1 MSDIAA
7 IQFSAYGDP
16 DVLSVNRIAAPVA
29 RAGEVVIDVH
39 AASVNP
45 IDWKVRAGLLRNIIP
60 VEFPMTTGRDGAG
73 VISAVGDGVSP
84 DRIGQR
90 VCFLASRGV
99 GTWAERIALPA
110 ALAVPIPDALSM
122 PEAAALPLGG
132 LSAWAALVS
141 TAPVAPG
148 MKVLIHAG
156 AGGVGSMAI
165 QLARH
170 RGAYVAATCS
180 AANVDFVKSLGA
192 DFPIAYDQDN
202 FSKAI
207 ANVDVVF
214 DTLGGDVHRRSYDV
228 LRKGGTMVCLVAAP
242 FEDEGEAHGVIVKV
256 AQVLPDPVALAQLVE
271 LTAAGIVKPIV
282 GKTFAFDDFA
292 EAHRL
297 SERGHGRGKIVLSM
311 TRMSP
316 SLLAS

>member
-7 IQFSAYGDP
+7 IQFSAYGGP
-16 DVLSVNRIAAPVA
+16 DVLSVHRIATPMT

-60 VEFPMTTGRDGAG
+60 VTFPMTTGRDGAG
-73 VISAVGDGVSP
+73 VISAVGDGVSTA
-84 DRIGQR
+84 RIGQR

-99 GTWAERIALPA
+99 GTFAERIALPA
-110 ALAVPIPDALSM
+110 ALAVPIPDSLSM

-141 TAPVAPG
+141 TAPVTAG

-180 AANVDFVKSLGA
+180 AANVDFIRSLGA
-192 DFPIAYDQDN
+192 DLPIAYDQED
-202 FSKAI
+202 FTRAI
-207 ANVDVVF
+207 ADVDVVF
-214 DTLGGDVHRRSYDV
+214 DTLGGDVHRQSYRV

-242 FEDEGEAHGVIVKV
+242 FEDEGQAYGVTVKV
-256 AQVLPDPVALAQLVE
+256 AQVLPDPDALTRLVE
-271 LTAAGIVKPIV
+271 LAAAGIVKPIV
-282 GKTFAFDDFA
+282 GKTLAFGDFA

-297 SERGHGRGKIVLSM
+297 SERGHGRGKIVL
-311 TRMSP
+311 TVG
-316 SLLAS
+316 

>member
-7 IQFSAYGDP
+7 VQFSAYGGP
-16 DVLSVNRIAAPVA
+16 DVLSVNRIAAPAA

-73 VISAVGDGVSP
+73 VITAVGEGVSSA
-84 DRIGQR
+84 RIGQR

-99 GTWAERIALPA
+99 GTFTQQIALPT
-110 ALAVPIPDALSM
+110 ALAVPIPDSLSM

-141 TAPVAPG
+141 ATPVTSG

-180 AANVDFVKSLGA
+180 AANADFVQSLGA
-192 DFPIAYDQDN
+192 DLPIAYDRED
-202 FSKAI
+202 FAKAI
-207 ANVDVVF
+207 ADVDVVF
-214 DTLGGDVHRRSYDV
+214 DTLGGDVHQKSYRV

-242 FEDEGEAHGVIVKV
+242 FEDEGAAHGVTVKV
-256 AQVLPDPVALAQLVE
+256 AQVFPDPDALAQLVE
-271 LTAAGIVKPIV
+271 LAATGIVKPIV
-282 GKTFAFDDFA
+282 GKTFAFGEFA

-297 SERGHGRGKIVLSM
+297 SERGHGRGKIVLSL
-311 TRMSP
+311 R
-316 SLLAS
+316 

>member
-7 IQFSAYGDP
+7 VQFSAYGGP

-60 VEFPMTTGRDGAG
+60 VAFPMTTGRDGAG
-73 VISAVGDGVSP
+73 VIAAVGEGVSP
-84 DRIGQR
+84 QRIGQR

-99 GTWAERIALPA
+99 GTFAQQIALPA
-110 ALAVPIPDALSM
+110 ALAVPIPDSLSM

-132 LSAWAALVS
+132 LSARAALVS
-141 TAPVAPG
+141 AAPVTSG

-170 RGAYVAATCS
+170 RGAYVATTCS

-192 DFPIAYDQDN
+192 DLPIAYDRDD

-207 ANVDVVF
+207 ADVDVVF
-214 DTLGGDVHRRSYDV
+214 DTLGGDVHQKSYRV

-242 FEDEGEAHGVIVKV
+242 FENEAEAYGVKVKV
-256 AQVLPDPVALAQLVE
+256 AQVLPDAEALAQLVE
-271 LTAAGIVKPIV
+271 LAAACIVKPIV
-282 GKTFAFDDFA
+282 GKIFAFNEFA

-297 SERGHGRGKIVLSM
+297 SEHGHGRGKIVLNM
-311 TRMSP
+311 H
-316 SLLAS
+316 